1 MKIKPILQLT
11 KTECGICCLSMLAR
25 YYGYSMPIKYYR
37 EKVDIGR
44 DGVSVDSIAFILREI
59 NFDVNYSRLNDF
71 GYNEKN
77 NFPVIVHTKSNHY
90 II

>member
-44 DGVSVDSIAFILREI
+44 DGVSVDLSLIHI
-59 NFDVNYSRLNDF
+59 
-71 GYNEKN
+71 
-77 NFPVIVHTKSNHY
+77 
-90 II
+90 